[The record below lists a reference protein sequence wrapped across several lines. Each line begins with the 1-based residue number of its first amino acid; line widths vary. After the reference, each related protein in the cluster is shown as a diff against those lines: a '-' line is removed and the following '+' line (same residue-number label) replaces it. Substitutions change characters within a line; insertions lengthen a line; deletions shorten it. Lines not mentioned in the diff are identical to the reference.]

1 VRRSVLTV
9 RRSVKICDR
18 TVNTKPTCGIN
29 FFDLYPFITYI
40 SLSLTVYIYGV
51 VLLDTSVRSTVTEV
65 SILLLLLRL
74 ITYST

>member
-1 VRRSVLTV
+1 MLTV